1 MKIRNYKDSDY
12 KALHALY
19 NRILSADRVT
29 EEFFL
34 EHLILTPNF
43 DPEGVFLAE
52 DDQGELV
59 GAVVAQVVNRSINP
73 YGPDQV
79 VSARDVG
86 NMMPPLFTDKEVGK
100 ALIGKAEEFFRSR
113 GKVLV
118 KVVSFGPTLF
128 PDALDKEAYSLI
140 AETLEE
146 CCYSSIGRHYSMGR
160 SLFNYAPSEKIREKI
175 RIAAE
180 KGIYAKVCE
189 FSDVEAVKRFMEEG
203 GLAGRIQ
210 NLVQKIRA
218 DELDQV
224 IIIRN
229 DEEVLGYC
237 QYKYYDETE
246 RVGPFGVTQKMR
258 GQGLG
263 QVMTA
268 KLLEVMASRGYQYAY
283 FASCSEGNTHFY
295 GKNDFKIFRTKDIYT
310 KNI

>member
-1 MKIRNYKDSDY
+1 MKIRNYKDNDY

-19 NRILSADRVT
+19 NKILFSDQIT

-52 DDQGELV
+52 DDKGELT
-59 GAVVAQVVNRSINP
+59 GAVIGQVVNHTINP

-79 VSARDVG
+79 AAAATLG
-86 NMMPPLFTDKEVGK
+86 YMIPPLFTDQEVGK
-100 ALIGKAEEFFRSR
+100 ALIGKVEEFFRSK
-113 GKVLV
+113 GKTSVRV
-118 KVVSFGPTLF
+118 TAFGPTLF
-128 PDALDKEAYSLI
+128 PDALDKETYSLI

-146 CCYSSIGRHYSMGR
+146 CQYASIGKHYSMGR
-160 SLFNYAPSEKIREKI
+160 SLFNYAPSERILEKI
-175 RIAAE
+175 RLAAE
-180 KGIYAKVCE
+180 KGIRAKVCE

-203 GLAGRIQ
+203 GLAGRVQ

-218 DELDQV
+218 NELDQV

-237 QYKYYDETE
+237 QYKYYEEIE

-263 QVMTA
+263 QVMVA
-268 KLLEVMASRGYQYAY
+268 KLLEVMALRGYHYAF